1 MKDTNLRH
9 IKFDNKTISK
19 IKVDDL
25 EFTYI
30 DKDGKSKGRRKI
42 LTPFLVPKKSSLK
55 GLKLCIHRDTGSK
68 YFWLSFWFNKR
79 NDYYSVGKFTDL
91 FGTKEVEDKLLP
103 IVRLHTNDKGH
114 WIKNPNITEK
124 ESERVIKKEDIKAV
138 DRRSVNEVIESLMQ
152 ENMPKIASEG
162 TICAKSIREQSR
174 FLIGYNKR
182 TRFLSYS
189 DNEDGNGRITF
200 RPNYKS
206 KAPAPDSWA
215 ELFKKYP
222 SGLGHIKDKK
232 KNKNLQI
239 SLYDN
244 KEYGKRYMD
253 EFKKKEMQT
262 YINGLGGTYSY
273 KKHCLSAI
281 KTLWNFA
288 NDMSWLGGVDVDP
301 TKTIKIKRP
310 TKYSKLAVNV
320 KYNDKYFKQNELNI
334 IFNKLDE
341 LSPEYPFAS
350 ENVKLTFLTGQRQQE
365 IYKLKKSDLKYFTK
379 HGKIKPI
386 PVPQEDGSIELIYGK
401 IHFRKGITK
410 RRNKAKDVFIN
421 QPTMD
426 CLNQINSIYKRLG
439 MENYRLVPWL
449 FPSPTR
455 IDKQRLNNQESAYIK
470 STLTRLRSTKGLWER
485 VRNETGLVGVVRMAR
500 KTLVTLGK
508 DAGLTNKQ
516 MKYLSHH
523 DQERTI
529 DLHYDK
535 GMETEIMKSTGFVA
549 RIYKFPKKKS
559 A

>member
-1 MKDTNLRH
+1 MKKENLSQ
-9 IKFDNKTISK
+9 IKFDNKA
-19 IKVDDL
+19 
-25 EFTYI
+25 I
-30 DKDGKSKGRRKI
+30 DKINVEDLDFSYINKAGESKFRRKI
-42 LTPFLVPKKSSLK
+42 YIPFDVPTKSSLK
-55 GLKLCIHRDTGSK
+55 GLKLVIQKDTGSK
-68 YFWLSFWFNKR
+68 LFWMNLWFEGKSII
-79 NDYYSVGKFTDL
+79 YPVGKFVSGV

-103 IVRLHTNDKGH
+103 IVRSHTSDKGH
-114 WIKNPNITEK
+114 WIKNPKITEK

-138 DRRSVNEVIESLMQ
+138 EWRTVNEVIEALMKA
-152 ENMPKIASEG
+152 NMPKIASEG

-182 TRFLSYS
+182 CRFLSYS
-189 DNEDGNGRITF
+189 DDEHGNGRFTF
-200 RPNYKS
+200 RPNYKT
-206 KAPAPDSWA
+206 KAPAPESW
-215 ELFKKYP
+215 EGLFKKYP
-222 SGLGHIKDKK
+222 SGLGHIKDKR

-244 KEYGKRYMD
+244 AEYGKKYMH
-253 EFKKKEMQT
+253 EFNKAEIQT
-262 YINGLGGTYSY
+262 YINGLRGTYSY

-288 NDMSWLGGVDVDP
+288 NDKSWLSSAVVDP

-310 TKYSKLAVNV
+310 TKYSELAINV
-320 KYNDKYFKQNELNI
+320 KYNDKAFKQSEVNT

-350 ENVKLTFLTGQRQQE
+350 ENVKLTFLTGQRQEE
-365 IYKLKKSDLKYFTK
+365 IFKLKKSDIKYFKK
-379 HGKIKPI
+379 HGVITPI
-386 PVPQEDGSIELIYGK
+386 PVPQEDGSVELIYGK
-401 IHFRKGITK
+401 IHFKKGITK

-426 CLNQINSIYKRLG
+426 CLNQIKSIYKRRG
-439 MENYRLVPWL
+439 MENYILVPWL

-470 STLTRLRSTKGLWER
+470 LTLTRLRSTTGLWNR
-485 VRNETGLVGVVRMAR
+485 VRNETGIVGVVRMAR

-535 GMETEIMKSTGFVA
+535 SMETEVMKNTGFVA
-549 RIYKFPKKKS
+549 KIYKFPKS

>member
-1 MKDTNLRH
+1 MKAKTITKL
-9 IKFDNKTISK
+9 KFDNKA
-19 IKVDDL
+19 
-25 EFTYI
+25 I
-30 DKDGKSKGRRKI
+30 DKIIPDELDFSYVDKKGNSEFRRKI
-42 LTPFLVPKKSSLK
+42 LIPFDVPKKSILK
-55 GLKLCIHRDTGSK
+55 GLKLCIQRDTGSK
-68 YFWLSFWFNKR
+68 LFWLLYWFDGKC
-79 NDYYSVGKFTDL
+79 YVYPVGKFTDV

-103 IVRLHTNDKGH
+103 IVRSHTNDRGH
-114 WIKNPNITEK
+114 WIKNPKLTEQ
-124 ESERVIKKEDIKAV
+124 ESERVTKNEDVKAV
-138 DRRSVNEVIESLMQ
+138 DRRTVNQVIESLMN
-152 ENMPKIASEG
+152 ENLPKISSEG
-162 TICAKSIREQSR
+162 TICAKSLREQSR

-189 DNEDGNGRITF
+189 DDEDGNGRITF

-206 KAPAPDSWA
+206 KAPAPESWS

-253 EFKKKEMQT
+253 EFKKPEMQT

-273 KKHCLSAI
+273 KKHCLSSL

-288 NDMSWLGGVDVDP
+288 NDKSWLGKADVDP
-301 TKTIKIKRP
+301 TKIIKIKRP
-310 TKYSKLAVNV
+310 NKYSDLAINV
-320 KYNDKYFKQNELNI
+320 KYNDSYFKQSELNI

-341 LSPEYPFAS
+341 LSPEYPFAT
-350 ENVKLTFLTGQRQQE
+350 ENVKLTFCVGQRQEE
-365 IYKLKKSDLKYFTK
+365 IFKLKRKDIKYFNK
-379 HGKIKPI
+379 RI
-386 PVPQEDGSIELIYGK
+386 PVPQEDGSVEMIYGK
-401 IHFRKGITK
+401 IHFRKEITK

-421 QPTMD
+421 QSTMD
-426 CLNQINSIYKRLG
+426 CLKQIKSIYKRPG
-439 MENYRLVPWL
+439 MENYMLVPWL
-449 FPSPTR
+449 FPSPSR

-470 STLTRLRSTKGLWER
+470 STLTRLRSTKGLWDR
-485 VRNETGLVGVVRMAR
+485 LRKETGIVGVVRMAR

-516 MKYLSHH
+516 MKYISHH

-535 GMETEIMKSTGFVA
+535 RVEQEIMKNTGLVSN
-549 RIYKFPKKKS
+549 IYKFPKS